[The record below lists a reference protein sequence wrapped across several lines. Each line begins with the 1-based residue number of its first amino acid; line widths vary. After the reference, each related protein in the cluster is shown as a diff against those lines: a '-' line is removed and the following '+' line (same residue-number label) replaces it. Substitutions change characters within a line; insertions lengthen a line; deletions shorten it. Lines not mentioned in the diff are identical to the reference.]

1 MVRGYSRMSVLAI
14 VAMTKSIRVKFLSKS
29 HEDQIEALWSPLIP
43 HQGFE
48 NIEFTFDAN
57 DSEYDFLV
65 TYEGLPKWQDRPV
78 SKRLERLS
86 CSRQNT
92 LLITTEPS
100 SIRIDGPHF
109 MRQFGHIL
117 TSKSPQLTRHPNHI
131 AETPPLRWFYGRSFD
146 ETRPHLSFDELADQ
160 LPLKTKTLST
170 VCSQK
175 RMSHTVHAARLN
187 FVTTLQDHLSELEV
201 FGRGL
206 RPISDK
212 ADAMRD
218 YRYHIA
224 IENHIEPGHW
234 TEKLADCFLAGC
246 LPFYFG
252 DPDYAK
258 IFPKQAVI
266 PINIFDFEAARKTI
280 QQAIHEDAFTERR
293 VAIAEARKI
302 VLQNYNT
309 LGWVSRFVTRNF
321 NHETG
326 ALGDKI
332 YGRHAFRKHHPI
344 KALSDLKFRT
354 QMKRLPIASPLQ
366 FELTN
371 SQASEP

>member
-1 MVRGYSRMSVLAI
+1 MNVLAI
-14 VAMTKSIRVKFLSKS
+14 VAMTKTMRVKFLSKS
-29 HEDQIEALWSPLIP
+29 HETQIEALWSPLVP
-43 HQGFE
+43 QLGFE
-48 NIEFTFDAN
+48 NVEFTFDAN

-65 TYEGLPKWQDRPV
+65 IYEGLPKWEDRPV

-86 CSRQNT
+86 CSRKNT

-109 MRQFGHIL
+109 MRQFGHVL
-117 TSKSPQLTRHPNHI
+117 TSKSSELTRHPNHI

-146 ETRPHLSFDELADQ
+146 ETRPHLSVDELAAR
-160 LPLKTKTLST
+160 LPSKTKTLST

-175 RMSHTVHAARLN
+175 RMSHTVHAARLD
-187 FVTTLQDHLSELEV
+187 FITKLQEYLSGLDV
-201 FGRGL
+201 FGRGV
-206 RPISDK
+206 RPVSDK

-266 PINIFDFEAARKTI
+266 PINIFDFEAAQKTI
-280 QQAIHEDAFTERR
+280 RQAIEQDAFAKRR
-293 VAIAEARKI
+293 AAIAEARQI
-302 VLQNYNT
+302 VLEKHNT

-326 ALGDKI
+326 ALSDKI
-332 YGRHAFRKHHPI
+332 YSRHAFRKHHPF

-354 QMKRLPIASPLQ
+354 QMKRHPTASPLQ
-366 FELTN
+366 FGRKN